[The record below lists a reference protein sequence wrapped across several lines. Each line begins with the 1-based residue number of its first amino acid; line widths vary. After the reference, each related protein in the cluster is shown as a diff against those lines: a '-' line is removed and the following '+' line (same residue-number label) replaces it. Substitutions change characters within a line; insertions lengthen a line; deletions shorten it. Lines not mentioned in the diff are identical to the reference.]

1 MARQTV
7 KNNKKVAEQS
17 TAKENTTT
25 IQIKIGRPVDPKKA
39 RRKKYTTMLN
49 PELGKWLKIEALRR
63 GLTAADLLEQIIKDY
78 LKANVEDINVDDVMA
93 AIK

>member
-1 MARQTV
+1 MMARQNV
-7 KNNKKVAEQS
+7 KNNKEVIEQP
-17 TAKENTTT
+17 TTEDTTT

-63 GLTAADLLEQIIKDY
+63 SMTAADLLEQIIKDY
-78 LKANVEDINVDDVMA
+78 LRTNVEDINVDDVMA